1 MLWLPG
7 ICEMLSRELFPMR
20 ASKEIS
26 GCMDM
31 AASCADTYW
40 QPNQTRRGIVISSI
54 WSSGCVSRIPNP
66 KRGIGLRLF
75 MGASPPHESPGI
87 TRRGDG

>member
-1 MLWLPG
+1 MLWPPG
-7 ICEMLSRELFPMR
+7 IGEMLSREVFLMR

-54 WSSGCVSRIPNP
+54 WSSRYVSRILNP
-66 KRGIGLRLF
+66 KTWYRVATVHGGQPT
-75 MGASPPHESPGI
+75 S
-87 TRRGDG
+87 